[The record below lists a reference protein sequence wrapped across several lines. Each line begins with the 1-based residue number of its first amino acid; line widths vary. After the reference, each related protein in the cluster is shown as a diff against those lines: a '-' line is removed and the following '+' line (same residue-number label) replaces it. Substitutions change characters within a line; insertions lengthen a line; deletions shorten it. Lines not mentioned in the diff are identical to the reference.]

1 MSTEMTFTPARGM
14 YVRDTNNDTLWIVT
28 AKRGDMIWLAPA
40 DKWDNNVAG
49 SHGLHRNYWN
59 RLTEE
64 MN

>member
-1 MSTEMTFTPARGM
+1 M

-64 MN
+64 MNR